1 VRLHGA
7 QADDSIAAA
16 IRPNPFA
23 EVMTTSNPRVTHSRL
38 LERARSAGFF
48 RARWLVGVVAVA
60 LVAVGAYLFFARNG
74 DAQSPGGKADKTAA
88 AARSVPVVAAPAK
101 TGDIGVYLT
110 GLGSVTPLN
119 TVTVKSRVDGQI
131 MQVLFKEGQVVHV
144 GDLLAQIDPRPFQV
158 QLEQAE
164 GQLAR
169 DLALLKNA
177 QLDLERYRI
186 LVEEDSAPKQQL
198 DTQASL
204 VRQYEGAVK
213 VDQGQVDNA
222 KLQLTY
228 SRITAPI
235 TGTIGLRLVDAGNI
249 VHATDTTGLA
259 VITQLQ
265 PITVVFTIP
274 EDSLPQVMKK
284 LRAGEHLVVEA
295 YDREQRNKLAIGYLL
310 TADNQIDPTTGTVR
324 LKAKF
329 DNEDGVLFPN
339 QFVNARLLLDVK
351 KGATVVPT
359 VAIQRGAQG
368 PYVYVVKPDQ
378 TVSVHQVTVG
388 ATQGDDVAV
397 DTGVS
402 PGDLVVVDGADKL
415 KDGTKVDL
423 QPGDGGAR
431 QRGKAAK
438 PGKA

>member
-1 VRLHGA
+1 MGLVA
-7 QADDSIAAA
+7 IA
-16 IRPNPFA
+16 
-23 EVMTTSNPRVTHSRL
+23 
-38 LERARSAGFF
+38 
-48 RARWLVGVVAVA
+48 VVAAGVY
-60 LVAVGAYLFFARNG
+60 VFFARDG
-74 DAQSPGGKADKTAA
+74 DAQSPGSKVDKTAA
-88 AARSVPVVAAPAK
+88 ATRPVPVVAAPAK

-110 GLGSVTPLN
+110 GLGSVVPLY
-119 TVTVKSRVDGQI
+119 TVTVKSRVDGQL
-131 MQVLFKEGQVVHV
+131 MQVLFKEGQAVRA

-169 DLALLKNA
+169 DVALLKNA
-177 QLDLERYRI
+177 QLDLERYRV
-186 LVEEDSAPKQQL
+186 LVEQDSAPKQQL

-204 VRQYEGAVK
+204 VRQYEGAIK

-222 KLQLTY
+222 KLQLVY

-235 TGTIGLRLVDAGNI
+235 SGTIGLRLVDPGNI
-249 VHATDTTGLA
+249 VHASDTTGLA

-284 LRAGEHLVVEA
+284 LHAGERLTVEA
-295 YDREQRNKLAIGYLL
+295 YDREQRNKLATGFLL

-324 LKAKF
+324 LKAQF
-329 DNEDGVLFPN
+329 DNTERVLFPN

-351 KGATVVPT
+351 KGATVVPA
-359 VAIQRGAQG
+359 VAIQRGSQG
-368 PYVYVVKPDQ
+368 TYVYLVQPDQ
-378 TVSVHQVTVG
+378 SVAVRPVTVG
-388 ATQGDDVAV
+388 PTQGDDIAV
-397 DTGVS
+397 DSGLA

-415 KDGTKVDL
+415 RDGSKVDL

-431 QRGKAAK
+431 QRGGKTGK
-438 PGKA
+438 TGKA

>member
-1 VRLHGA
+1 
-7 QADDSIAAA
+7 
-16 IRPNPFA
+16 
-23 EVMTTSNPRVTHSRL
+23 MTTSNPRVPPSKL
-38 LERARSAGFF
+38 LDRAVNAGFS
-48 RARWLVGVVAVA
+48 RTRWLVGVVALA
-60 LVAVGAYLFFARNG
+60 LVAVGGYLFFARNG
-74 DAQSPGGKADKTAA
+74 DAQSPGGKSEKSA

-101 TGDIGVYLT
+101 TGDVGIYLT

-131 MQVLFKEGQVVHV
+131 MQVLFKEGQVVHAV
-144 GDLLAQIDPRPFQV
+144 VLLAQIDPRPFQV

-177 QLDLERYRI
+177 QLDLERYRV

-295 YDREQRNKLAIGYLL
+295 YDREQRNKLATGYLL